1 MDGTSG
7 VTQSIIPPGA
17 EFVYNFT
24 IPSDQSGTFWY
35 HAHSGVHRADGLYGA
50 LIVHAPA
57 AKSTVRGL
65 MARENSERKYD
76 KEHLLLIGD
85 WYHRPADQ
93 VLSWY
98 MRAGNGNEVCLAK

>member
-7 VTQSIIPPGA
+7 VTQSMILPGA
-17 EFVYNFT
+17 DFIYNFS

-35 HAHSGVHRADGLYGA
+35 HAHSGLHRADGLYGG
-50 LIVHAPA
+50 LVVHPPA

-65 MARENSERKYD
+65 MSREDRGHDYRK
-76 KEHLLLIGD
+76 ELLLLIGD

-93 VLSWY
+93 VFSWY
-98 MRAGNGNEVCLAK
+98 MRAGSNGNEV